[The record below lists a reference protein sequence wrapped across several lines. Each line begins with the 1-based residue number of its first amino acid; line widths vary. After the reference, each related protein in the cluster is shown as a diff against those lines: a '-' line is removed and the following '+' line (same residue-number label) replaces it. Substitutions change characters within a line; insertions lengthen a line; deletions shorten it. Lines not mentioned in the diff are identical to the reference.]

1 MRTAAVTGAASGI
14 GRATRARLESEGWR
28 VIGVDLRDVE
38 VGTDLSTE
46 RGRRL
51 AIDGVRGLAGGRL
64 DGLVA
69 CAGVGPHFAP
79 VAAIP
84 SVNFFGAVSILDG
97 LRPLLA
103 ASPSAAAVAISSNSA
118 TIAPGAD
125 GELSRACLAADET
138 EAKRL
143 AAAMHG
149 TIAYAGAKLA
159 LARWVRRHAPSAP
172 WAGAGIR
179 LNAVAPGPITTPLLQ
194 AGLDDPVLGPAIRGL
209 PVPLGAMGAPEQV
222 ASAVAFLLG
231 EGARFCCG
239 SVLFVDGGTD
249 AMMFPERP

>member
-69 CAGVGPHFAP
+69 CAGVGP
-79 VAAIP
+79 
-84 SVNFFGAVSILDG
+84 
-97 LRPLLA
+97 
-103 ASPSAAAVAISSNSA
+103 SPSAAAVAISSNSA

-159 LARWVRRHAPSAP
+159 LARWVRHHAPSAP